1 MRNASSIAAGLSGTD
16 FNKKEKYKMNKVKI
30 KTNGKFEEGKCP
42 LCGGELEYV
51 DARELDDSGSSI
63 PWECTQC
70 GARGSEGYSD
80 VFDSHYSVQ
89 NAEGCE
95 IEFEPIAVEPLSDDD
110 LLCEAGDTI
119 DNAVQDLLNAL
130 SVTPVEWDMS
140 LIAQVKN
147 AAESILKAR
156 NIPVCIPWENE
167 DGHICYSLPN
177 ERCAHC
183 PRSCTIPDK
192 LTIAI
197 HDDDDVVMSIY
208 DDVLRVDWYNAGEGI
223 CGDFN
228 PDDPKDV
235 NLLRFDV
242 YIKGNEDGT
251 KEWLEVT
258 DASYCTNMPATA
270 PEAVLEKALKCIFK
284 RYRDVISGPT
294 HPSVKKLGEELSHIS
309 EDDFSTES
317 PSAGLSDASAEPAE
331 NAIPAILV
339 ERDYK
344 GEYERFALTEEEF
357 QREFPETYAHF
368 GPIKNSNADTLRP
381 LVHIWFCPCFV
392 GDEVWTRFFT
402 DMADGLPDSDIER
415 GNLATVNKDL
425 FGELLCY
432 LPDNDTT
439 VDNRAMTTAIGNY
452 MNVFDEFRDGLDII
466 VLFNE
471 ANTAPPAE
479 EISILENLIA
489 KEVGKQGDVPGLRR
503 HLTDIIEASGLDCVE
518 FGVQV
523 IVKHT

>member
-1 MRNASSIAAGLSGTD
+1 
-16 FNKKEKYKMNKVKI
+16 MNKVKI

-42 LCGGELEYV
+42 LCGGKLEYV

-63 PWECTQC
+63 PWECSQC
-70 GARGSEGYSD
+70 GASGHEGYSD

-89 NAEGCE
+89 TAEGCE
-95 IEFEPIAVEPLSDDD
+95 IEFEPMTVEPMSDDD
-110 LLCEAGDTI
+110 LLCEAGDI
-119 DNAVQDLLNAL
+119 LDNAAHDLIVAL
-130 SVTPVEWDMS
+130 SAAPVEWDMS
-140 LIAQVKN
+140 LIAKVKDAVEN
-147 AAESILKAR
+147 VLKAN
-156 NIPVCIPWENE
+156 NIPVCVPWENE

-183 PRSCTIPDK
+183 PRSCTNPDK

-228 PDDPKDV
+228 PDDPEDI

-242 YIKGNEDGT
+242 YVKADANMDTDSIHG
-251 KEWLEVT
+251 WAEVE

-284 RYRDVISGPT
+284 RYRDVITGPDY
-294 HPSVKKLGEELSHIS
+294 PSVKKLGEELSHIS
-309 EDDFSTES
+309 EDDFSSENT
-317 PSAGLSDASAEPAE
+317 SAEPAKD
-331 NAIPAILV
+331 AIPAILV

-357 QREFPETYAHF
+357 RTEFPDTYARF
-368 GPIKNSNADTLRP
+368 GPIEKSDADTLRP

-392 GDEVWTRFFT
+392 GDEVWNRFFT
-402 DMADGLPDSDIER
+402 DMAHGLPDSDIES

-425 FGELLCY
+425 FGELLRY
-432 LPDNDTT
+432 LPDVDAVVGNQLNETSSDTLSAET
-439 VDNRAMTTAIGNY
+439 KRLAVTMFCEAIY
-452 MNVFDEFRDGLDII
+452 YSSLDVPKELTLDEAIAYAKAHTDDIPLGTLEYVQDTELD
-466 VLFNE
+466 E
-471 ANTAPPAE
+471 ANCDF
-479 EISILENLIA
+479 
-489 KEVGKQGDVPGLRR
+489 V
-503 HLTDIIEASGLDCVE
+503 
-518 FGVQV
+518 
-523 IVKHT
+523 